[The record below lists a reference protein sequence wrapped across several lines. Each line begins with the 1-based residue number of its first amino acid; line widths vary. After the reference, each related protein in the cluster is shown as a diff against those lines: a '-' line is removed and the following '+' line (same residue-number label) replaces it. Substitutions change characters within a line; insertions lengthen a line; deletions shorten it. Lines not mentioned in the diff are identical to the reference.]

1 MVIRDIQNA
10 LNDSQKLAF
19 FYFDTNEHFQQTYRG
34 LLCSLVSSLYSAIPE
49 EGHAVESLF
58 EGNSHFKPTY
68 DVLKN
73 ALKEMLSCSQDVYL
87 IMDALDECR
96 ELDDV
101 LELIQAIRGWGLEK
115 CHILVTSRKEQP
127 ITAFFAQM
135 ELVEV
140 DLATTMAVD
149 GDIQA
154 YVAHEL
160 AHHVHL
166 QKWGQDGCDLIH
178 DTLTK
183 QASGM
188 FRWVACQLD
197 ELKRSSVT
205 MNALRLNGLPKTLK
219 ETYDKIF
226 ERIPEWERPNT
237 IKLLIWVSYGCSPLS
252 LGELASVLE
261 FDEESQSLD
270 VEKKLLHSEDVFLIC
285 SSLVKRIGDDK
296 IALAHASV
304 KEYLTR
310 NVLPDP
316 KTCHA
321 YIAKMCIK
329 SVHFDFPLQKY
340 CSMYWPSHIVAG
352 DLGHDDEIIEMLK
365 PLFVPDGKQLTSY
378 EFLDDEDYSTHIREP
393 GSPLVYAALL
403 GVVKIVKW
411 LLETDWGIV
420 LDLNKALL
428 AASHIGYTDIV
439 ILLLDHGAD
448 IHATHEE
455 DNTSVFQYGVYQK
468 HIDILQHL
476 LKRGVDVNQKG
487 WRGGTALHSGA
498 MYGHANIIQF
508 LIRNGAEINVFDQ
521 RGLTPL
527 HCASSCG
534 YNASVV
540 QLLINEGADPN
551 LGSSNPPR
559 GAPLHQASFHGNI
572 QVVQCLLDNGADVD
586 LYCEE
591 LGTPLQAA
599 CLEGHIQ
606 LVKLLIERGADVNM
620 IGGTRLG
627 DALHAA
633 ICGSH
638 VEIAAHLIEKGA
650 DVLAKTLESN
660 HLQNAV
666 RKGNVEM
673 VKLLCS
679 KYGGSSGFLDEEGT
693 EGAALEIALSTRK
706 FTVAGIL
713 LEAGAI
719 FTDQAF
725 SKGIHCATQHQSV
738 LYLEQVMDW
747 KVQYHPELS
756 TSYALNWALAD
767 ASFNGNIELVRILLE
782 KYNVDA
788 NGLEGIAV
796 INASLN
802 GHLEVLK
809 VLEATGGMA
818 SGCEGAL
825 QAAAYMG
832 RQDTLEHLL
841 EHPSSSF
848 DVNHSES
855 NEHTALEDALI
866 GGYPEIAKMLIEKG
880 ADVNGSEGVALE
892 MAARRG
898 YADVVKMM
906 IERGATTNGVR
917 YALEQGVNEGWV
929 EVVKVL
935 LEARKDLIG
944 EEELRCALCVA
955 RQKGYTEVVGM
966 LEREVGCEKE
976 GMGDAAK
983 DEDLAQQLTMVEK
996 GAVLRNADGDESAT
1010 ETFANGGIALAGL
1023 GLLAC
1028 TFALF
1033 YLRRRGTQSE

>member
-1 MVIRDIQNA
+1 M
-10 LNDSQKLAF
+10 
-19 FYFDTNEHFQQTYRG
+19 
-34 LLCSLVSSLYSAIPE
+34 
-49 EGHAVESLF
+49 
-58 EGNSHFKPTY
+58 
-68 DVLKN
+68 LKN

-101 LELIQAIRGWGLEK
+101 LELIQAIRGWGLAN
-115 CHILVTSRKEQP
+115 CHILVTSRKEQS

-135 ELVEV
+135 ELHSFVEV
-140 DLATTMAVD
+140 DLATTAPVD

-154 YVAHEL
+154 YIAHEL
-160 AHHVHL
+160 SHHAHL

-178 DTLTK
+178 DTLIK
-183 QASGM
+183 QANGM

-197 ELKRSSVT
+197 ELKRSSIT
-205 MNALRLNGLPKTLK
+205 MNALKLNGLPKTLK

-237 IKLLIWVSYGCSPLS
+237 IKLLIWVSYGCSPLT

-261 FDEESQSLD
+261 FNEESQSFSA
-270 VEKKLLHSEDVFLIC
+270 EKKLLHSEDVFLIC
-285 SSLVKRIGDDK
+285 SSLVKRTGDDK

-304 KEYLTR
+304 KEYLTK

-316 KTCHA
+316 KTCHG
-321 YIAKMCIK
+321 YISKMCIK
-329 SVHFDFPLQKY
+329 SLHFDSFPLQKY
-340 CSMYWPSHIVAG
+340 CSIYWPSHIVAG
-352 DLGHDDEIIEMLK
+352 GLGHDDEITEMLK
-365 PLFVPDGKQLTSY
+365 PLFVPDDNGKQLASY

-393 GSPLVYAALL
+393 ISPLVYAALL
-403 GVVKIVKW
+403 GAVKIVKW
-411 LLETDWGIV
+411 LLETEWGTDV
-420 LDLNKALL
+420 ADLDLNKALL
-428 AASHIGYTDIV
+428 AASHIGHIDIV

-448 IHATHEE
+448 VHATHEQ
-455 DNTSVFQYGVYQK
+455 DNTSAFQYGVYKK
-468 HIDILQHL
+468 HLNILQL
-476 LKRGVDVNQKG
+476 LIKRGVDVNQKG

-498 MYGHANIIQF
+498 MYGHAKIIQF
-508 LIRNGAEINVFDQ
+508 LIRNGAEINIFDQ

-534 YNASVV
+534 HDTSIV

-551 LGSSNPPR
+551 LGSSNPPC

-572 QVVQCLLDNGADVD
+572 QVVQCLLDNGANVD
-586 LYCEE
+586 LYSEE

-599 CLEGHIQ
+599 CLEGHFQ

-620 IGGTRLG
+620 IGGSRLG
-627 DALHAA
+627 NALHATL
-633 ICGSH
+633 CGNH
-638 VEIAAHLIEKGA
+638 VDIASYLIEKGA
-650 DVLAKTLESN
+650 HASVTPGSQS
-660 HLQNAV
+660 HLQVAV
-666 RKGNVEM
+666 SKGNVDM

-679 KYGGSSGFLDEEGT
+679 KYYGASEFLDEEGT
-693 EGAALEIALSTRK
+693 AGTALEMALSTRK
-706 FTVAGIL
+706 FMVAGIL
-713 LEAGAI
+713 LEAGAM

-725 SKGIHCATQHQSV
+725 TKGIHCATQHQSI

-747 KVQYHPELS
+747 KLQYHPDLDA
-756 TSYALNWALAD
+756 SYTLNWALAD

-809 VLEATGGMA
+809 VLEAAGGMS

-832 RQDTLEHLL
+832 RQDTLEQLL
-841 EHPSSSF
+841 SHPNPSF
-848 DVNHSES
+848 DVNHCES
-855 NEHTALEDALI
+855 NDHTALEDALI
-866 GGYPEIAKMLIEKG
+866 GGYPEIAKMLIDKG
-880 ADVNGSEGVALE
+880 ADINGSEGVALE

-898 YADVVKMM
+898 YADVVEMM
-906 IERGATTNGVR
+906 IERGAATSGVR

-929 EVVKVL
+929 DVVKVL
-935 LEARKDLIG
+935 LDARKDLIG
-944 EEELRCALCVA
+944 NEELCRALRVA
-955 RQKGYTEVVGM
+955 RKKGYTEVVEM
-966 LEREVGCEKE
+966 LEREVGYDRESEEQE
-976 GMGDAAK
+976 GT
-983 DEDLAQQLTMVEK
+983 DEDPVQQLNQGTMVEK
-996 GAVLRNADGDESAT
+996 GACAVRNADADGTT
-1010 ETFANGGIALAGL
+1010 ETLANGGMALAGL